1 MIQFNSCMHKDML
14 MVDEAFVRKDFEALA
29 QYTKTPFFAYNDIH
43 NENVPTASRYDYS
56 RIISEL
62 SKLNGWS
69 EIDTIKKLM
78 DIDVLK
84 YLSDGEFA
92 VNVETSTRNGGGIN
106 CSGVVLF
113 VYDYSDSA
121 TTYHEYAHSLQKITN
136 VFDTDTVKKMYDNVG
151 ENYDETRQS
160 EIGDY
165 VSYLNE
171 MHSEAFAY
179 SVLLL
184 RAKDTTEFLE
194 IAKQSLDYAMA
205 QTEIGNKEKDT
216 RYASE
221 GASSKYYASYPVMK
235 KTIEQILK
243 IRATKKQQKYF
254 DENGVINFLEI
265 NDLAKQIVA
274 DSAYSPKQ
282 FNMFKK
288 HSLNISYTKRGIV
301 PIDHNHKTDV
311 FYARIYNRLRKLS
324 SKKGSNKVVIA
335 PDHRKIIEDSVLR
348 YRETLC
354 GPVDTTLPDNM
365 LALQSLDRIHGGIS
379 MLYQKTFLK
388 DNTEEIL
395 KTIVAK
401 RYRQKDFSL
410 SSRKKDI
417 ELARDLIGFKRTD
430 NLELLNTF
438 FEVTDRI
445 LQKNLGNEYFEKMMS
460 YSDYS
465 LYDQRDIKDVLA
477 YNPDNLGY
485 AGDIRCE
492 TPLFFQSDVKEAQM
506 YIDAGFDV
514 NVKNDKGYTPL
525 MTCKTGDVAKL
536 YLENGADYDAQDDM
550 GRCALSYVNAAV
562 AEEIFKYNPNV
573 EIRDN
578 EGKTPIYYCKYAK
591 KAKLFVENSADLNT
605 RDNNGRTVFMYPM
618 NSHVMKEFLKGK
630 PDLNMVDGYGQSALF
645 YQDKPESVALLIKAR
660 IDINIQ
666 NNYGNSVLMDA
677 DKPEIIEEILKGKPD
692 LSLKNNRGE
701 NALMVNITYGKTKLL
716 LDAGMN
722 PNETDG
728 MRKNAVMH
736 LLADTRTSVQEKI
749 KLIDMMFDKGLDKNA
764 TDINGE
770 NAIVY
775 ATWCMA
781 SRKDVQTL
789 VEKLIVKGVDPQ
801 QAMKVMT
808 LDENKQI
815 VLDAM
820 ASVETRAK
828 KLEKIRGKL
837 AHAIDKADDK
847 LGNPI
852 KKITGKSVA
861 EVKLPT
867 FMEKIERKLSLRIF
881 SK

>member
-14 MVDEAFVRKDFEALA
+14 MVDEVLVKKDFEALA
-29 QYTKTPFFAYNDIH
+29 QYTKTPFFAYNDVH
-43 NENVPTASRYDYS
+43 NENIPTDSRYDYP
-56 RIISEL
+56 RIISEV

-78 DIDVLK
+78 DIGVLK

-106 CSGVVLF
+106 YSGVVLF
-113 VYDYSDSA
+113 AYDYSNTA

-151 ENYDETRQS
+151 ENYDKTRQS

-165 VSYLNE
+165 LNYLNE

-179 SVLLL
+179 SVMLL

-194 IAKQSLDYAMA
+194 ISKNALDYAMW
-205 QTEIGNKEKDT
+205 QTENGNKEKYT
-216 RYASE
+216 RYAAE
-221 GASSKYYASYPVMK
+221 DATSKYYASYPVMK

-288 HSLNISYTKRGIV
+288 HSLDISYTKRGII

-311 FYARIYNRLRKLS
+311 FYAKIYNRLRTLS
-324 SKKGSNKVVIA
+324 SKKRSNEAVI
-335 PDHRKIIEDSVLR
+335 PPNHRKIIEDSVLR

-354 GPVDTTLPDNM
+354 APIDTTLPDNL

-401 RYRQKDFSL
+401 RYKQKDFSEA
-410 SSRKKDI
+410 SRKKDI
-417 ELARDLIGFKRTD
+417 QLAIDLIGFKRTD
-430 NLELLNTF
+430 NIELLNTF

-445 LQKNLGNEYFEKMMS
+445 LQKNLDNEYFEKMMS

-465 LYDQRDIKDVLA
+465 LYDQRDIKDILA
-477 YNPDNLGY
+477 YNSDKLGY
-485 AGDIRCE
+485 ATGVRCE
-492 TPLFFQSDVKEAQM
+492 TPLFFQSDANMAKM
-506 YIDAGFDV
+506 YIEAGFDV
-514 NVKNDKGYTPL
+514 NARNYNGNTPL
-525 MTCKTGDVAKL
+525 TTCSNAEVAKI
-536 YLENGADYDAQDDM
+536 YLENGADYDAQNDE
-550 GRCALSYVNAAV
+550 GKSAV
-562 AEEIFKYNPNV
+562 FYANSAVMEEILKYKPNL
-573 EIRDN
+573 ELRDN
-578 EGKTPIYYCKYAK
+578 DGKTPIYYCKNVK
-591 KAKLFVENSADLNT
+591 KAKLFVENSADLNA
-605 RDNNGRTVFMYPM
+605 RDNNNLTIFMYPM
-618 NSHVMKEFLKGK
+618 NNRVMKEFLKGK
-630 PDLNMVDGYGQSALF
+630 PDLTITSSSGNNALF
-645 YQDKPESVALLIKAR
+645 YQENPENIALLVAAGINVNTQNCYKNTAIMEHTNATVIK
-660 IDINIQ
+660 
-666 NNYGNSVLMDA
+666 
-677 DKPEIIEEILKGKPD
+677 EILKGKPD

-701 NALMVNITYGKTKLL
+701 NALMVNITYDKVKLL

-722 PNETDG
+722 PNETDDMG
-728 MRKNAVMH
+728 KNAVMH
-736 LLADTRTSVQEKI
+736 LLADTRTSVQEKS

-764 TDINGE
+764 TDINGD

-781 SRKDVQTL
+781 SNKDIQTL

-820 ASVETRAK
+820 SAVETRAK

-837 AHAIDKADDK
+837 AHAIDKADDT

-852 KKITGKSVA
+852 KKITGRSVA
-861 EVKLPT
+861 EIKLPT